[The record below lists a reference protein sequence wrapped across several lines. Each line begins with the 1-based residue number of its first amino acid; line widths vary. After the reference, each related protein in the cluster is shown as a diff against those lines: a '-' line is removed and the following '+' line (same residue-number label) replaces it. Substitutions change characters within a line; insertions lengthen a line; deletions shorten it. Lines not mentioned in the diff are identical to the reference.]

1 MYVYSLKGFDEVNF
15 AEFAEKNGFGGDIV
29 LKYMIYGL
37 ITSENIFSLSCER
50 GLMRENSGLY
60 RLACREISALLEE
73 YKEYEENR
81 ENEIFKDYEPLIPC
95 EEDITEKFS
104 GFKDPEDLT
113 RRLEKFYKE
122 KGCGELAL
130 YKGFRL
136 NRNGE
141 VVPVK
146 GFDPITFES
155 LFCYKYQFDEL
166 KANTLAFMEGKP
178 ARNALLTGARGTGK
192 SSSVKALINMYKD
205 KGLRLI
211 EVSKD
216 KLHFLPELMPK
227 LSDRG
232 FKFIIFI
239 DDLSFEAD
247 DSSYKYLKS
256 VLEGSAE
263 AKPSNVIFYVTS
275 NRRHIIAE
283 KWEDRGDMS
292 QRGEIHTMDQL
303 NEKVS
308 LSDRFGLKLT
318 FLRPS
323 PKEYIEIVKGIAAEK
338 GIAADE
344 RLIQAANAYE
354 LSAGGRSGR
363 TAKHFMDA
371 WLCGGETT

>member
-1 MYVYSLKGFDEVNF
+1 MYVYNLKTPHEVNL
-15 AEFAEKNGFGGDIV
+15 AEFAEKFGFSGNVV
-29 LKYMIYGL
+29 LKYVIYEL
-37 ITSENIFSLSCER
+37 IISENIFSLSCER
-50 GLMRENSGLY
+50 GLMREDSGLY
-60 RLACREISALLEE
+60 RLACHETAELLDE
-73 YKEYEENR
+73 YKEYEGGEF
-81 ENEIFKDYEPLIPC
+81 FKNYEPLIPC
-95 EEDITEKFS
+95 KEDITESFS
-104 GFKDPEDLT
+104 DFKDAEDLT
-113 RRLEKFYKE
+113 RRLAEFYK
-122 KGCGELAL
+122 KRGCGELAL

-136 NRNGE
+136 NREGH
-141 VVPVK
+141 VIPVK
-146 GFDPITFES
+146 GFDPITFEN
-155 LFCYKYQFDEL
+155 LFCYKYQFEEL
-166 KANTLAFMEGKP
+166 RVNTLAFLKGKP

-192 SSSVKALINMYKD
+192 SSSVKALINMYAER
-205 KGLRLI
+205 GLRLI

-216 KLHFLPELMPK
+216 KLHFLPELIPK

-247 DSSYKYLKS
+247 DSSYKYLKR

-323 PKEYIEIVKGIAAEK
+323 PKEYIEIVKGIALEK
-338 GIAADE
+338 GIEADE
-344 RLIQAANAYE
+344 NLIRAANAYE

-371 WLCGGETT
+371 WLCGGDAE

>member
-1 MYVYSLKGFDEVNF
+1 
-15 AEFAEKNGFGGDIV
+15 
-29 LKYMIYGL
+29 
-37 ITSENIFSLSCER
+37 
-50 GLMRENSGLY
+50 
-60 RLACREISALLEE
+60 
-73 YKEYEENR
+73 
-81 ENEIFKDYEPLIPC
+81 
-95 EEDITEKFS
+95 
-104 GFKDPEDLT
+104 
-113 RRLEKFYKE
+113 
-122 KGCGELAL
+122 
-130 YKGFRL
+130 
-136 NRNGE
+136 
-141 VVPVK
+141 
-146 GFDPITFES
+146 
-155 LFCYKYQFDEL
+155 
-166 KANTLAFMEGKP
+166 
-178 ARNALLTGARGTGK
+178 
-192 SSSVKALINMYKD
+192 
-205 KGLRLI
+205 LI

-227 LSDRG
+227 LSERG

-338 GIAADE
+338 GIEADD
-344 RLIQAANAYE
+344 RLIMAANAYE

-363 TAKHFMDA
+363 TAKHFMDS
-371 WLCGGETT
+371 WLCGGEAK